1 MLTIDAEHNHSSHL
15 FYRIS
20 CHYRIRNRGGG
31 SNPFRKKALGK
42 HTSAFEQSENGSNN
56 LKKKALYKMMPS
68 TSMLNTVD
76 YVVKE

>member
-1 MLTIDAEHNHSSHL
+1 MRNTTIP
-15 FYRIS
+15 RIFS
-20 CHYRIRNRGGG
+20 TESAATTESETGGVK
-31 SNPFRKKALGK
+31 SIQKKALGK
-42 HTSAFEQSENGSNN
+42 RTSAFEQSENGSNN

>member
-1 MLTIDAEHNHSSHL
+1 MRNTTIP
-15 FYRIS
+15 RIFS
-20 CHYRIRNRGGG
+20 TESAATTESETGGG
-31 SNPFRKKALGK
+31 RVKSIQKKALGK

-68 TSMLNTVD
+68 TSMFNTVD

>member
-1 MLTIDAEHNHSSHL
+1 MRNTTIP
-15 FYRIS
+15 RIFS
-20 CHYRIRNRGGG
+20 TESAATTESETGGG
-31 SNPFRKKALGK
+31 VKSIQKKALGK